1 MEEVERVSR
10 LIGEIYDASL
20 DPALWTSVL
29 QTVSGYVG
37 GSTTHLT
44 SQDTVSKT
52 AHLYFSWGH
61 EPGYVQLYV
70 EKYCKFNPVFPTA
83 LFFDLEETH
92 WVPDC
97 LPRDEFCRSRF
108 AREWLA
114 PQGYID
120 GLFANVDKSATSC
133 AIFSVFRHVSD
144 GFVDDEMRRRFALI
158 VPHVRRALLIGKV
171 IDLHKVEAAQLADGL
186 DTLAC
191 GMFLVDATSRITYAN
206 ASGREM
212 LREASL
218 LRAPSGRLG
227 AIDRVADQA
236 LLDTFATAARGDAAV
251 GRRGIAVPL
260 KARDGERYVA
270 SVLPLTSGARRKGGT
285 AYSATA
291 VVFVQKA
298 ALAMPSPPEAI
309 AREFEL
315 TPAELR
321 AMFAVINVGGVAEA
335 ADVLGV
341 SEGTVRTHLHH
352 VFGKTNT
359 TRQTEL
365 VKLVAGYLNALV
377 A

>member
-20 DPALWTSVL
+20 DPTLWSPVF

-37 GSTTHLT
+37 GCTAHLT

-61 EPGYVQLYV
+61 EPKYAQLYF

-83 LFFDLEETH
+83 LFFGLEETH

-171 IDLHKVEAAQLADGL
+171 IDLHKVEAAQLADSL
-186 DTLAC
+186 DTLAS

-212 LREASL
+212 LREANL

-236 LLDTFATAARGDAAV
+236 LLDTFTTTARGDAAM

-270 SVLPLTSGARRKGGT
+270 SVLPLTSGARRKGGA

-321 AMFAVINVGGVAEA
+321 VLFAIINVGGVSEA

-359 TRQTEL
+359 TRQTDL

-377 A
+377 G